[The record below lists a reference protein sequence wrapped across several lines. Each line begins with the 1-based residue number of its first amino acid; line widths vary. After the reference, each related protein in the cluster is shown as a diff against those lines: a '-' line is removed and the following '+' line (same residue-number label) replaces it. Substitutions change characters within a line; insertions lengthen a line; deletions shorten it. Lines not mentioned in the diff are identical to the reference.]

1 MKKFGRYCLALL
13 FMLSGCATNSK
24 TRWALMG
31 TAAPV
36 GAVVGYSTAP
46 DDEKPAAHGFLWA
59 AAFTAIAGVVGNYF
73 FSDDKEL
80 DSLRAENSVLKSVPK
95 FEMLGQDKGR
105 FIIPGEKNS
114 GTKPGNYKVK
124 RIDVWVE
131 DGPNARI
138 HQDMRVEK
146 EIESESKRK

>member
-1 MKKFGRYCLALL
+1 MKNFVHYFLV
-13 FMLSGCATNSK
+13 LSFVLTGCATNSK

-36 GAVVGYSTAP
+36 GVVVGYSTAP
-46 DDEKPAAHGFLWA
+46 EDEKPAAHGFLWA
-59 AAFTAIAGVVGNYF
+59 AAFTAIASIIGNYF
-73 FSDDKEL
+73 FSDEKEL
-80 DSLRAENSVLKSVPK
+80 AALREENNAVKSIPK
-95 FEMLGQDKGR
+95 FEVLGQDRGR
-105 FIIPGEKNS
+105 FAVPGDAQK
-114 GTKPGNYKVK
+114 GTKSGNYKIK

-146 EIESESKRK
+146 EIEPENKGK